1 MEMGIP
7 KYLNYLNNHQHQIEI
22 YSKQTVHI
30 KINRG
35 NSIQILHHA
44 RKRQL
49 FLNKTKRKN
58 RFGAQSHLFAT
69 QITDFKTLDPQ
80 NYSSVGDTAKK
91 KKMFKT

>member
-49 FLNKTKRKN
+49 FLNKTKRKIDSGLN
-58 RFGAQSHLFAT
+58 RISLLLRS
-69 QITDFKTLDPQ
+69 QILKHWIPKT
-80 NYSSVGDTAKK
+80 TAV
-91 KKMFKT
+91 